1 MSFNNYTIILFFA
14 GIALAGCAPKFAPA
28 SDGKP
33 VRTTSNPAVVEKCEF
48 LGNVSA
54 YSGWGGSMAQG
65 VGEANS
71 TSKAT
76 RKAAAM
82 GGDTILIST
91 QNVGTSGA
99 TLQGEVFR
107 CR

>member
-65 VGEANS
+65 
-71 TSKAT
+71 KAT